1 MGRHGLLSFRA
12 VATALPRLSTQNG
25 KESGEMEFL
34 LRFFDLKQA
43 PFLDA
48 PEDGFFYTNPA
59 IRQIYRELIN
69 GLVERPGIAA
79 LTGEA
84 GTGKTILLRR
94 LCGEP
99 RGSGHLFF
107 GPRRAGLVFAH
118 LLSVISEEMKI
129 PARGREHPVG

>member
-12 VATALPRLSTQNG
+12 VATALPRLSPQNG

-84 GTGKTILLRR
+84 GSGKSIFLPGR
-94 LCGEP
+94 LARAQATCHP
-99 RGSGHLFF
+99 SR
-107 GPRRAGLVFAH
+107 GPRADPPSFCA
-118 LLSVISEEMKI
+118 LL
-129 PARGREHPVG
+129 